1 MNKSKMSAQGGFA
14 LGGKKILLILS
25 FILLTMPFVSHA
37 ETKKTAIL
45 FYADWCPHCHKVDEY
60 FKQQGF
66 YEKYDIQ
73 KLNFDDPVNK
83 ELLGKIFTSK
93 SDIKNL
99 GIPAIVIDDTLIAG
113 DQPIISGFASAME
126 NSKGIAQDFIDGFTA
141 KSIAEKNITNNAV
154 NIPIWLLL
162 GAAFADAANPC
173 ALAVLIL
180 LLATVISA
188 KGRTRA
194 LLSGLMF
201 SLAIFLSYLLMGLSV
216 YKAIGA
222 FGVSK
227 YLSLGVGILAII
239 IAIANFKD
247 VFWYGKF
254 FVMEV
259 PLSWRPKMQEIIRRA
274 TSPWSA
280 FGIGFLVSLFLVPC
294 ASGPYVVILGKL
306 AEKTET
312 ARTFTLLMLYN
323 LVFVSPMIL
332 ITLGMYFF
340 NAKLS
345 KLEKMRRDNLRTLH
359 AITGV
364 IMLAVGVYL
373 IYTKL

>member
-1 MNKSKMSAQGGFA
+1 MKKFLFA
-14 LGGKKILLILS
+14 LSFLMLL
-25 FILLTMPFVSHA
+25 PFATHA
-37 ETKKTAIL
+37 ETKKTAVL

-60 FKQQGF
+60 FKAQGF
-66 YEKYDIQ
+66 YEKYDIV
-73 KLNFDDPVNK
+73 KLNFDQPENK
-83 ELLGKIFTSK
+83 ELLSRIFEAKKQT
-93 SDIKNL
+93 DGF
-99 GIPAIVIDDTLIAG
+99 GIPAIIIDDKLIAG
-113 DQPIISGFASAME
+113 DQPIIKGFDIAMMG
-126 NSKGIAQDFIDGFTA
+126 SKGTTQDFISKFKG
-141 KSIAEKNITNNAV
+141 EKKQV
-154 NIPIWLLL
+154 EKDSSSIPIWILL

-180 LLATVISA
+180 LLATVIAA
-188 KGRTRA
+188 KGKNRA
-194 LLSGLMF
+194 LLSGFMF

-222 FGVSK
+222 FGISK
-227 YLSLGVGILAII
+227 YLSLVVGILAVV
-239 IAIANFKD
+239 IALANFKD

-254 FVMEV
+254 FIMEV
-259 PLSWRPKMQEIIRRA
+259 PLSWRPKMQEIIRKA

-306 AEKTET
+306 AEKTDM
-312 ARTFTLLMLYN
+312 AKTFTLLMLYN

-332 ITLGMYFF
+332 ITLAMYFF

-345 KLEKMRRDNLRTLH
+345 NLEKMRRDNLRLLH

>member
-1 MNKSKMSAQGGFA
+1 M
-14 LGGKKILLILS
+14 KKILFGLFVLLLFSPLAS
-25 FILLTMPFVSHA
+25 FAA
-37 ETKKTAIL
+37 EKKTAIL

-60 FKQQGF
+60 FKAQGF

-73 KLNFDDPVNK
+73 RLDFDKAENK
-83 ELLGKIFTSK
+83 ELLSKIFEA
-93 SDIKNL
+93 KNKADGL
-99 GIPAIVIDDTLIAG
+99 GIPAIIIDDTLIAG
-113 DQPIISGFASAME
+113 DQPIIKGFEIAMMS
-126 NSKGIAQDFIDGFTA
+126 SKGTSQDFIA
-141 KSIAEKNITNNAV
+141 KFGRNNVSNEIVSTRNVSEKKMSL
-154 NIPIWLLL
+154 PIWILL

-180 LLATVISA
+180 LLATVMTA
-188 KGRTRA
+188 KGKNHA

-227 YLSLGVGILAII
+227 YLSLSVGILAIV
-239 IAIANFKD
+239 IALANFKD

-254 FVMEV
+254 FIMEV
-259 PLSWRPKMQEIIRRA
+259 PLSWRPKMQEIIRKA

-306 AEKTET
+306 AEKTDM
-312 ARTFTLLMLYN
+312 AKTFSLLLLYN
-323 LVFVSPMIL
+323 LVFVSPMII
-332 ITLGMYFF
+332 ITLAMYFF
-340 NAKLS
+340 NAKMS
-345 KLEKMRRDNLRTLH
+345 KLDQLRKDNLRILH

-364 IMLAVGVYL
+364 IMLAVGTYL

>member
-1 MNKSKMSAQGGFA
+1 M
-14 LGGKKILLILS
+14 KKILFIFFALIMLS
-25 FILLTMPFVSHA
+25 PLATFA
-37 ETKKTAIL
+37 QEKKTAII
-45 FYADWCPHCHKVDEY
+45 FYADWCPHCQKVDAY

-66 YEKYDIQ
+66 FEKYDIQ
-73 KLNFDDPVNK
+73 KLNFDEPANK
-83 ELLGKIFTSK
+83 ELLGKIFTA
-93 SDIKNL
+93 KNEAGGA
-99 GIPAIVIDDTLIAG
+99 GIPAVIIDDNLIVG
-113 DQPIISGFASAME
+113 DQPIIEGFAVAME
-126 NSKGIAQDFIDGFTA
+126 SSKGTAQDFIAKIEGDKVSNANVLKDVTA
-141 KSIAEKNITNNAV
+141 AGAMKSKTSV
-154 NIPIWLLL
+154 PIWILL

-180 LLATVISA
+180 LLATVMTA
-188 KGRTRA
+188 KGKNHA
-194 LLSGLMF
+194 LLSGMMF

-216 YKAIGA
+216 YKAIGI

-239 IAIANFKD
+239 IALANFKD

-254 FVMEV
+254 FIMEV
-259 PLSWRPKMQEIIRRA
+259 PLSWRPKMQEIIRKA

-306 AEKTET
+306 AEKTDIT
-312 ARTFTLLMLYN
+312 KTFTLLMLYN
-323 LVFVSPMIL
+323 LVFVSPMII

-340 NAKLS
+340 NAKMS
-345 KLEKMRRDNLRTLH
+345 KLEKIRKDNLRVLH
-359 AITGV
+359 AIAGV
-364 IMLAVGVYL
+364 IMLAVGAYL